1 MRKEELFNNSN
12 AKLLDFS
19 NQTANLKCEL
29 AKSKLTSAKA
39 LYDICELSEDPEA
52 LFQNIRECCILSTEH
67 SQKAILYADA
77 KHKLISK
84 KKFKQL
90 RKSHDNSKL
99 QKEQQNAGI
108 SILEPED
115 IAVLNNEING
125 TSEFYYNHI
134 RYKKYNFDKESVR
147 KALDVAEKAYN
158 NLLSYIN
165 G

>member
-1 MRKEELFNNSN
+1 MEVHFLQNSN

-19 NQTANLKCEL
+19 NQMANLKCEL
-29 AKSKLTSAKA
+29 ARSKLTSAKA

-77 KHKLISK
+77 KHKFISK

-90 RKSHDNSKL
+90 RKSHDNNKL

-115 IAVLNNEING
+115 IAVLNNEIYG

-147 KALDVAEKAYN
+147 KALNVAEKAYN